1 MVHRVP
7 PEGRERGA
15 DPRAFRRRVIA
26 GWLLLLG
33 VHVALFFEF
42 SGAQLLSATPY
53 FGHDF
58 NTHIEQTWRVLEGL
72 RGWGESWVYDVQLLA
87 GQPNGVFFDADNK
100 AWELWTYA
108 LTLLGVPQGLAFN
121 SFIVAVHASVPVTMG
136 WCARRFGLGH
146 FGAWCAALFG
156 VLLWFFDS
164 WNHWCWY
171 VGMVAYAG
179 ASFAF
184 LVPLA
189 AYWRWLETRK
199 AAWWVVAAGALTGVH
214 LLHPYSFFMLAPSMV
229 VMTWRRRE
237 ALGRAGMGKA
247 AMIAAVTVLGNA
259 WWLVVAA
266 RFWHYILDSSF
277 FGHGGLPFLVADFLG
292 LMIDPSSTGLLGTRT
307 MIRLALVLMAFI
319 AWWQWRKDKA
329 PLAAVFGPF
338 LIVMVAF
345 VYLGAYTPLVQI
357 QPYRHVGP
365 LGFGACIPAAALV
378 ERRWRDRRSTPLPA
392 AWRSWIWVLGLVASL
407 GLVREV
413 MYFVGGR
420 LPAPKPVPGTQRSI
434 LDMSGY
440 PWTPRYHYERMPLES
455 AAEWVRSHDDGTGRF
470 LVEGP
475 LFGEYFAWSTRA
487 QILGGFT
494 QRNLQHS
501 WANLFRWSE
510 LGDVSSAQ
518 LRRYVDAYAVHYVVV
533 TTPQHDAP
541 WWDEHPRVLKRVGQ
555 LGLWRLYEVREPTG
569 FVASGPG
576 RVHAS
581 TNLLEV
587 RGTDPQTPVRLRYH
601 WLETLACRPD
611 CAVEVDAVEGR
622 RAPMIEIPAPHPADF
637 EVYNGY

>member
-1 MVHRVP
+1 MVLLVP
-7 PEGRERGA
+7 PEGRER
-15 DPRAFRRRVIA
+15 DVDRRVFRRRVIA

-33 VHVALFFEF
+33 AHVGLFFEF
-42 SGAQLLSATPY
+42 SGAQLLSGTPY

-100 AWELWTYA
+100 GWELWTYA
-108 LTLLGVPQGLAFN
+108 LTLLGVPQGWAFN
-121 SFIVAVHASVPVTMG
+121 SFIVAVHAAVPVTIG

-277 FGHGGLPFLVADFLG
+277 FGHGGLPFMVADFLG

-319 AWWQWRKDKA
+319 AWWQWRKDEA

-487 QILGGFT
+487 QVLGGFT

-510 LGDVSSAQ
+510 FGDVSSAQ
-518 LRRYVDAYAVHYVVV
+518 LRTYVDAYAVRYVIV

-541 WWDEHPRVLKRVGQ
+541 WWDEHPQVLTRVGA

-569 FVASGPG
+569 FVAEGPG
-576 RVHAS
+576 RVYAS

-587 RGTDPQTPVRLRYH
+587 RGSDPNVPARLRYH

-611 CAVEVDAVEGR
+611 CVVEVDPVEGR
-622 RAPMIEIPAPHPADF
+622 RAPMIRVPAPHPEDF
-637 EVYNGY
+637 EIYNAY